1 MTTPSTGGD
10 APLEPQGPATG
21 VAAVTAGSPRPKSE
35 SLAHYMRRMIAAG
48 VTHFSLAAHVSQLTG
63 DVNFYIHPSHVSGD
77 TLDFVL
83 SEDPFNEDF
92 DFLYNKAAGWTEE
105 ETRAKAAEFLT
116 YLRSQRGAEENGK
129 AETRAP

>member
-1 MTTPSTGGD
+1 
-10 APLEPQGPATG
+10 
-21 VAAVTAGSPRPKSE
+21 
-35 SLAHYMRRMIAAG
+35 MRRMIAAG

>member
-1 MTTPSTGGD
+1 
-10 APLEPQGPATG
+10 
-21 VAAVTAGSPRPKSE
+21 
-35 SLAHYMRRMIAAG
+35 MIAGG
-48 VTHFSLAAHVSQLTG
+48 VTHFSLAAHVSHLTG

-116 YLRSQRGAEENGK
+116 YLRSQRGAGENTPAQTPKG
-129 AETRAP
+129 RSPGVVCSGLVQLS